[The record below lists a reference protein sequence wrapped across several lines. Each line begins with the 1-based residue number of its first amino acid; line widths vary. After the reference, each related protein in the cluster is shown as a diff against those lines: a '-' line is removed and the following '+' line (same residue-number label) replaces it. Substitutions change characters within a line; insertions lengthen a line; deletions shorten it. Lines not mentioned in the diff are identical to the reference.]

1 MKELQADH
9 WSRIGRF
16 RRAKWPNVGRQGTNL
31 KFLNGCLLCD
41 LASDGAKVCQ
51 TLQSRN
57 HKLISCLPTGHDSV
71 NDMVAHGDV
80 QDSSQE

>member
-1 MKELQADH
+1 VAQ
-9 WSRIGRF
+9 
-16 RRAKWPNVGRQGTNL
+16 RRHRTNL
-31 KFLNGCLLCD
+31 KFLEGRLLCD

-57 HKLISCLPTGHDSV
+57 HKLISSLPTGHDPV
-71 NDMVAHGDV
+71 NDVVAHGDV

>member
-1 MKELQADH
+1 MKELKADH

-31 KFLNGCLLCD
+31 KFLNGRLLCD

-51 TLQSRN
+51 TLQSVN
-57 HKLISCLPTGHDSV
+57 HKPISCLPTGHDPV